1 MPRVIERHLL
11 ARLRARHLALL
22 VALADTLSIHRA
34 AARLHMT
41 QPAASKSLRELE
53 TLFGTRLFD
62 RHPRGLRP
70 TAATQIVIDRARIML
85 TEMQKLGSDL
95 ELIANGAL
103 GKVRVGI
110 MPVAIPDFL
119 SNVLTHLSKD
129 APGVVAEFHEGSIDW
144 MLGGLAQGKLD
155 CVVCRLGDATAAAH
169 FSREALFEESVCIVA
184 RHHHPLARRKKI
196 TPAMLASADWIFPGG
211 DAPLRTSIRQFFAD
225 HLTTVPIPKVEC
237 VSVLANLQMLQ
248 DTDWLAFLPR
258 PIAVQYQRLG
268 VIAILNAPGEWPM
281 PAVGLVTRAETNQTP
296 ALDAF
301 VSAVR
306 YVGAG
311 IAEIRARADSSDHGS
326 TGNKRQAGLRPD

>member
-1 MPRVIERHLL
+1 MPPVVEGHLL

-53 TLFGTRLFD
+53 TLFGTQLFE
-62 RHPRGLRP
+62 RHSRGLRA

-85 TEMQKLGSDL
+85 VEMQKLGSDL

-110 MPVAIPDFL
+110 MPVAMPSL
-119 SNVLTHLSKD
+119 LSKVLLQLAND
-129 APGVVAEFHEGSIDW
+129 APRVVAEFHEGSLDW
-144 MLGGLAQGKLD
+144 MLGALSQGKLD
-155 CVVCRLGDATAAAH
+155 CVICRLGDGTAATH
-169 FSREALFEESVCIVA
+169 FRREPLFDESVCIVA
-184 RHHHPLARRKKI
+184 RSAHPIARRK
-196 TPAMLASADWIFPGG
+196 TVTAAMLASADWIFPGG
-211 DAPLRTSIRQFFAD
+211 DAPLRTSIRQFFTDAAMP
-225 HLTTVPIPKVEC
+225 VPVPKVEC

-258 PIAVQYQRLG
+258 PIALQYEKLG
-268 VIAILNAPGEWPM
+268 VIAILKTPHEWPM
-281 PAVGLVTRAETNQTP
+281 PAVGMVMRAETHQTP

-301 VSAVR
+301 SNAVR
-306 YVGAG
+306 RVSGVMPPNHNESAN
-311 IAEIRARADSSDHGS
+311 S
-326 TGNKRQAGLRPD
+326 P